1 MNLAP
6 LRYRRVLREDG
17 GPISALECGG
27 TTVMGRR
34 MFQANAY
41 LSENLRIHPR
51 ENVVYGNPDG
61 TGTSDY
67 PSVARHKAISEALE
81 RWAYDAVMHDDAL
94 GAKYGF
100 DIDPSSN
107 GMAAFPGV
115 FSRQTRELAQ
125 AEAAERFAVIGWWAG
140 ALEAVPEEQVCPGVD
155 VYRLENPFT
164 AHEVVLL
171 HALADNGVHAYAH
184 AAGDTF
190 MQACMR
196 AGVELSRSQFVLR
209 RFFRR
214 GRVGA
219 SPVATGLF
227 ERRCLHFATDEGYA
241 SFEER
246 MNRREWLSV
255 EPEVVFDGEIPG
267 PWSRYATVW
276 RVALRPASHGFLDN
290 RENFF
295 FW

>member
-6 LRYRRVLREDG
+6 FKYRRVLCEDG

-41 LSENLRIHPR
+41 LSDDLRMHPR

-61 TGTSDY
+61 TGTADY

-81 RWAYDAVMHDDAL
+81 RWAYDAIMHGSDGDR
-94 GAKYGF
+94 YGF
-100 DIDPSSN
+100 DVDPTSN

-115 FSRQTRELAQ
+115 FSRQARELAR
-125 AEAAERFAVIGWWAG
+125 AEAAERFAVIGWWSG
-140 ALEAVPEEQVCPGVD
+140 ALDAKSEGQVCPGVD

-164 AHEVVLL
+164 LHEIVLL
-171 HALADNGVHAYAH
+171 HALADTDVHAYAH
-184 AAGDTF
+184 ASGETF
-190 MQACMR
+190 MEACMR

-227 ERRCLHFATDEGYA
+227 ERRCVHFATAEGYA
-241 SFEER
+241 SFVVR
-246 MNRREWLSV
+246 ISRSKWRSV

-276 RVALRPASHGFLDN
+276 RVVLRPASKGFFDN

>member
-6 LRYRRVLREDG
+6 FRYRRVLREDG

-41 LSENLRIHPR
+41 LSDNLRMHPR

-61 TGTSDY
+61 TGTSNY

-81 RWAYDAVMHDDAL
+81 RWAYDAIMHGSD

-100 DIDPSSN
+100 DVDPSSN

-115 FSRQTRELAQ
+115 FSRQARELAR

-140 ALEAVPEEQVCPGVD
+140 ALDAHSEGQVCPGVD
-155 VYRLENPFT
+155 VFHLENPYT
-164 AHEVVLL
+164 SHAVVLL
-171 HALADNGVHAYAH
+171 HALADNDVHAYAH
-184 AAGDTF
+184 ASGETF
-190 MQACMR
+190 VEACMR

-227 ERRCLHFATDEGYA
+227 ERRCVHFATAEGYA

-246 MNRREWLSV
+246 VARKKWRSA

-276 RVALRPASHGFLDN
+276 RVVLKPASRDFLDKS
-290 RENFF
+290 ENFF

>member
-6 LRYRRVLREDG
+6 FRYRRVLREDG

-41 LSENLRIHPR
+41 LSDNLRMHPR

-61 TGTSDY
+61 TGTSNY
-67 PSVARHKAISEALE
+67 PSIARHKAISEALE
-81 RWAYDAVMHDDAL
+81 RWAYDAVMHGED
-94 GAKYGF
+94 GARYGF
-100 DIDPSSN
+100 DVDPSSN

-115 FSRQTRELAQ
+115 FSRQARELAR

-140 ALEAVPEEQVCPGVD
+140 ALDARHEGQVCPGVD
-155 VYRLENPFT
+155 VFRLENPFT
-164 AHEVVLL
+164 SHEVVLL
-171 HALADNGVHAYAH
+171 HALADTDVHAYAH
-184 AAGDTF
+184 ASGDTF
-190 MQACMR
+190 IEASMR

-227 ERRCLHFATDEGYA
+227 ERRCVHFATAGGYA

-246 MNRREWLSV
+246 ISRKKWRTA

-276 RVALRPASHGFLDN
+276 RVVLK
-290 RENFF
+290 
-295 FW
+295 